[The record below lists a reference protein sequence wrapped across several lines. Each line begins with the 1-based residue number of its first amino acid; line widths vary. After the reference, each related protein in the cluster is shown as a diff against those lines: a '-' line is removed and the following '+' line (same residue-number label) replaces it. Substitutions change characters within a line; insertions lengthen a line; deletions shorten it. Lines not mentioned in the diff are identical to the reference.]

1 MKDIF
6 LKIAITFLI
15 FVAVSSIIAF
25 VVYFIAY
32 VALLLVAIICIGM
45 IVVFF
50 QGLWE
55 VAGDLLVIV
64 RGRNNVSGN

>member
-6 LKIAITFLI
+6 LKIGITFLI
-15 FVAVSSIIAF
+15 FVAVASIIAF

-32 VALLLVAIICIGM
+32 VAILLIMIICIGM

-55 VAGDLLVIV
+55 VAGDLLYIV
-64 RGRNNVSGN
+64 RRKK

>member
-1 MKDIF
+1 MNVKDIF

-15 FVAVSSIIAF
+15 FVAVASIIAF
-25 VVYFIAY
+25 VIYFIAY
-32 VALLLVAIICIGM
+32 FVLLLVASICIGM

-55 VAGDLLVIV
+55 VAGDLLDIV
-64 RGRNNVSGN
+64 RRKK